1 MAVGKWCSHTR
12 TDLRSTR
19 IGGRSRNER
28 VNDGQSWQNQKRRE
42 NETRNVGRSSTC
54 FNPLKIHPGILLAT
68 DLNNVVG
75 EEKGVRRESCY
86 QLFASLSS
94 RESWKSKSWKP
105 RERKRLE
112 AVEEGKRAETR
123 FRDSW
128 SFPHGTLKSLRA
140 IWKAQHRSYE
150 AVLGPSTPRYLE
162 DTRFNSEPRFTATIT
177 RVEREQCL
185 ITF

>member
-1 MAVGKWCSHTR
+1 MAVGKWCGHTK
-12 TDLRSTR
+12 TNLRSTR
-19 IGGRSRNER
+19 IGWKIAKQTSRRRAILAKSEKTRKRNEECWPVFDLLR
-28 VNDGQSWQNQKRRE
+28 
-42 NETRNVGRSSTC
+42 
-54 FNPLKIHPGILLAT
+54 PLKIHPGILLAT

-75 EEKGVRRESCY
+75 EGKGVRKESCY

-112 AVEEGKRAETR
+112 VVEEGKRAETR